1 MWTKKGA
8 VPFGFRFAIVI
19 AVCLCM
25 IGCTQSQVINDID
38 IALSAAEA
46 AIPIVAGAAG
56 LPAAQVTEI
65 LTWIQAA
72 LKALGSVSDRLSAG
86 GTTAEISAGI
96 TADLAGVVASVPNL
110 QGLPATIAGVV
121 QALATDVQN
130 VLTQYGAKPALA
142 LNAPGSRYHF
152 GRSGLE
158 KIAGLKAK
166 DLAALAAVDKALAAR
181 R

>member
-1 MWTKKGA
+1 MWTRKLA
-8 VPFGFRFAIVI
+8 VVIVI

-38 IALSAAEA
+38 IALSAAQV

-56 LPAAQVTEI
+56 LPAAQVAEI

-72 LKALGSVSDRLSAG
+72 VKALGSVSNRLSVG
-86 GTTAEISAGI
+86 GSKGEVAAGI
-96 TADLAGVVASVPNL
+96 TADLAGVVASEPDL
-110 QGLPATIAGVV
+110 QGVPASIASVV
-121 QALATDVQN
+121 QTLATDVQK
-130 VLTQYGAKPALA
+130 VLATYGAKPSVALSSHSA
-142 LNAPGSRYHF
+142 LGSEVHF
-152 GRSGLE
+152 GSSDQK

-166 DLAALAAVDKALAAR
+166 DLAALAAVEKALAAR

>member
-1 MWTKKGA
+1 MWN
-8 VPFGFRFAIVI
+8 RRLAIGIAI

-38 IALSAAEA
+38 IALSAAQV

-56 LPAAQVTEI
+56 LPAARSAEI

-72 LKALGSVSDRLSAG
+72 VKALGSVSNRLSVG
-86 GTTAEISAGI
+86 GTTAEVSAGI
-96 TADLAGVVASVPNL
+96 TADLAGVVASVPDM
-110 QGLPATIAGVV
+110 QGLPSSIATVV

-130 VLTQYGAKPALA
+130 VLASYGMRSALA
-142 LNAPGSRYHF
+142 VSSHSALGPGVHF
-152 GRSGLE
+152 GRSDQ
-158 KIAGLKAK
+158 KRIAGLKAK
-166 DLAALAAVDKALAAR
+166 DLAALAAVDQALAAR

>member
-1 MWTKKGA
+1 MWTRRLA
-8 VPFGFRFAIVI
+8 VVIVI

-38 IALSAAEA
+38 IALSAAQV

-56 LPAAQVTEI
+56 LTAAQAAEI

-72 LKALGSVSDRLSAG
+72 VKALGSVSDRLSAG
-86 GTTAEISAGI
+86 GTTAEVSAGI
-96 TADLAGVVASVPNL
+96 TADLAGVVASVPDL
-110 QGLPATIAGVV
+110 QGLPSSIASVV

-130 VLTQYGAKPALA
+130 VLATYGTKSSLAAASRSALGA
-142 LNAPGSRYHF
+142 RVHF
-152 GRSGLE
+152 GRTDQE
-158 KIAGLKAK
+158 RIAGLKAK
-166 DLAALAAVDKALAAR
+166 DLAALAAVDQALAAR